1 MQKGRNNMEFE
12 NRLVLVEKPVDK
24 VALITLNNPP
34 LNLVTLELSRELRDV
49 LFKLNQ
55 DEEIRAV
62 VLTGSG
68 HRAFCVGSD
77 VKEFPQV
84 WDDVIG
90 KKLQK
95 ENETFNS
102 IEFLDKP
109 VIAAME
115 GNVCGG
121 GYEMAMSCDMRILS
135 ENGRIAQPEIN
146 LGVFPGSG
154 GLFRLPK
161 LVGASKAME
170 MMFLGEFIE
179 AQDCLH
185 LGLVNRLAPAGEVVR
200 TAIDL
205 AAAIA
210 EKPFEAIKAIKK
222 GVREIGMASTDQ
234 CFYKNLDFSRSIF
247 QTADCAEGVDAFLN
261 KRSPKFK

>member
-1 MQKGRNNMEFE
+1 MEYENN
-12 NRLVLVEKPVDK
+12 LILVEKPADK

-34 LNLVTLELSRELRDV
+34 LNLVTLELSRELKET
-49 LFKLNQ
+49 LFRLEQ
-55 DEEIRAV
+55 DDEVRVV

-68 HRAFCVGSD
+68 EKAFCVGSD

-95 ENETFNS
+95 ENEVFNA

-121 GYEMAMSCDMRILS
+121 GYEMAMACDLRILS
-135 ENGRIAQPEIN
+135 ESGRIAQPEIN

-154 GLFRLPK
+154 GIFRLPK

-170 MMFLGEFIE
+170 MMFLGEFIDAE
-179 AQDCLH
+179 DCLR
-185 LGLVNRLAPAGEVVR
+185 LGLVNRLAPAGKTV
-200 TAIDL
+200 
-205 AAAIA
+205 
-210 EKPFEAIKAIKK
+210 
-222 GVREIGMASTDQ
+222 S
-234 CFYKNLDFSRSIF
+234 
-247 QTADCAEGVDAFLN
+247 AFLG
-261 KRSPKFK
+261 KRSPQFR

>member
-1 MQKGRNNMEFE
+1 MEYKSK
-12 NRLVLVEKPVDK
+12 LVLVEKPVK
-24 VALITLNNPP
+24 NVALLTLNNPP
-34 LNLVTLELSRELRDV
+34 LNLVTLELSAELRET
-49 LFKLNQ
+49 LFKLERD
-55 DEEIRAV
+55 DEVRVV

-68 HRAFCVGSD
+68 SRAFCVGSD
-77 VKEFPQV
+77 VKEFPHV

-95 ENETFNS
+95 ENETFNA
-102 IEFLDKP
+102 IEFLSKP

-121 GYEMAMSCDMRILS
+121 GYEMAMACDLRILAES
-135 ENGRIAQPEIN
+135 GRIAQPEIN

-179 AQDCLH
+179 AKECLA
-185 LGLVNRLAPAGEVVR
+185 LGLVNKIAPDGEAVK
-200 TAIDL
+200 TAL
-205 AAAIA
+205 EMAAKIA
-210 EKPFEAIKAIKK
+210 EKPFEAIKLIKK
-222 GVREIGMASTDQ
+222 GVREIGMVPTEQ
-234 CFYKNLDFSRSIF
+234 CFYKNLEFSKAIF
-247 QTADCAEGVDAFLN
+247 QTQDCAEGVDAFLH
-261 KRSPKFK
+261 KRAPKFK